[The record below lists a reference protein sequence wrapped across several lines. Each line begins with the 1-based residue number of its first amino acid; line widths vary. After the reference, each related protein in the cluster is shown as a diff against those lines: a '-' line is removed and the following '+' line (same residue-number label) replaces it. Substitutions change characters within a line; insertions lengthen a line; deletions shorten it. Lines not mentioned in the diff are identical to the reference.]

1 MPAATASDR
10 ILDVLRR
17 SARPLD
23 DDQLSERSGINSW
36 QQVNRICRALERYG
50 RIRRIVGPDQRIVNE
65 FVAPAMGGGAIG
77 SSEPAAV
84 GFVLGSPEPTVLV
97 ADLPGTVPLAARPAA
112 GGGML
117 ELLGEQLGVP
127 LAPVTVTAEPG
138 VPVEIDGAD
147 PGRTVLAVCSSH
159 RGMPTPDEEHRI
171 LADLLKVSWVAGTM
185 TPRPRIVLCLR
196 DSQAFSRTWVARAL
210 SDLGITLMV
219 V

>member
-23 DDQLSERSGINSW
+23 DDQVSERAGINSW

-77 SSEPAAV
+77 STEPAAV

-97 ADLPGTVPLAARPAA
+97 ADLPGMVPLAARPPA
-112 GGGML
+112 GRGML
-117 ELLGEQLGVP
+117 ELLGEELGVT
-127 LAPVTVTAEPG
+127 LAPVTITAEPG
-138 VPVEIDGAD
+138 IPVEIDGAD

-159 RGMPTPDEEHRI
+159 RGIPTPEEEHRI

-185 TPRPRIVLCLR
+185 SPRPRIVLCLR

>member
-1 MPAATASDR
+1 MSATTASDR

-23 DDQLSERSGINSW
+23 DDQLSERAGINSW
-36 QQVNRICRALERYG
+36 HEVNRICRALERYG

-77 SSEPAAV
+77 SPEPAAV
-84 GFVLGSPEPTVLV
+84 GSVLGSPEPTVLV
-97 ADLPGTVPLAARPAA
+97 ADLPGMVPLAARPPA

-117 ELLGEQLGVP
+117 ELLGEQLGVT
-127 LAPVTVTAEPG
+127 LAPVTITAEPG
-138 VPVEIDGAD
+138 IPVEIDGAD
-147 PGRTVLAVCSSH
+147 PGRTVLAVCSAH
-159 RGMPTPDEEHRI
+159 RGIPAPEEHRI
-171 LADLLKVSWVAGTM
+171 LADLLKVSWVAGTIA
-185 TPRPRIVLCLR
+185 PRPRIVLCLR